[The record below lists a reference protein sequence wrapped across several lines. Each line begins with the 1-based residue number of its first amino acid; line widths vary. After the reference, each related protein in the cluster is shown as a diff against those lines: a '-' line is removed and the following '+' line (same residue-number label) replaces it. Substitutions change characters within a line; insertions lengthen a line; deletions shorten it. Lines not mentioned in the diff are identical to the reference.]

1 MKEKSSRQPEPLPLW
16 QQAELSAQDDQELT
30 EQPLAAECVQLNE
43 LMDKHPGH
51 IEHRQMSGDEVDLTP
66 TARFIVL
73 KKTPEGTV
81 GTPSDSG
88 DIHSVTL
95 LPDDSGFP
103 GSLVAQA
110 HRLQDSREMYLA
122 LASGDKTEIHQYTIH
137 DGHATDI
144 ADKDRTLSE
153 DEAATIEGALSALA
167 QKISAEFEAVDRQRV
182 ARKIGAWWTGRD
194 ERRIRRANDRKLMR
208 QIRAMGPD

>member
-1 MKEKSSRQPEPLPLW
+1 MKQKSLDQPQPLPLW
-16 QQAELSAQDDQELT
+16 QQAELSAQDGHELA
-30 EQPLAAECVQLNE
+30 EPPLAAECVQLNE

-51 IEHRQMSGDEVDLTP
+51 IEHRQMGGDEVDLTP

-81 GTPSDSG
+81 GTPANSD
-88 DIHSVTL
+88 DIYSVTL
-95 LPDDSGFP
+95 LPEDTGFP
-103 GSLVAQA
+103 GSSVAQA
-110 HRLQDSREMYLA
+110 HRLRNSRELYLA
-122 LASGDKTEIHQYTIH
+122 LAFGNGSEIRQYTIH
-137 DGHATDI
+137 DGHATDV
-144 ADKDRTLSE
+144 ADKDRTLGE

-167 QKISAEFEAVDRQRV
+167 QKISAEFEAVDRERV
-182 ARKIGAWWTGRD
+182 ARKIGAWWAGRD